1 MREASQNEQDRER
14 KQKQQEMNEQIMN
27 ANRQNMISQHQQ
39 QLVSQINQE
48 MIRKGHRPDQLE
60 GLQALLASE
69 TQAQQDYN
77 YELNRKQAQKSYKD
91 MLDDQVRLQQNM
103 RLNGNMTSEEKKI
116 NKEDMIA
123 YKNYDNK

>member
-91 MLDDQVRLQQNM
+91 MLDDQIRLQQNM
-103 RLNGNMTSEEKKI
+103 RLNGNMTSEEKKL

>member
-48 MIRKGHRPDQLE
+48 MLRKGHRPDQLE